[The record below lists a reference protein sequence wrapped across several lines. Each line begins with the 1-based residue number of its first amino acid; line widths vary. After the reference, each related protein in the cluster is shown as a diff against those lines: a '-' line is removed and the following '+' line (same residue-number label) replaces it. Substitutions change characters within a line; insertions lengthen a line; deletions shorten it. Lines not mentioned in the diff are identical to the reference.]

1 MLVRPLESLH
11 TGENRRTVPSS
22 EGDELAAFCN
32 AGTAT
37 CRGVTVARNRSSN
50 VRAVTGG
57 GVRIPRLDPPIARRP
72 LGGVQRLLTGPRF
85 QVIVVRVTG
94 IHAGVKVDNGRAVS
108 VPFCESE
115 VEVVGDGPVRLHND
129 AVPRV
134 RGVNHVDGFVH
145 QGTNVPSWCSS
156 RRGWEVE
163 VFQETIEFH
172 VMHTI
177 ESAEL
182 ADGVRVRLHEQG
194 MEKRSLAFHR
204 GTEAC
209 QHGSVTGADRGF
221 ELDNDRKVFVEF
233 GGPKGFLERG
243 IHPFMVTHGLASSS
257 QRTQCHQHKQ
267 SQQHHG
273 CGSLKVNGH
282 GNGPVR

>member
-11 TGENRRTVPSS
+11 TGENRRAIPCT
-22 EGDELAAFCN
+22 EGDELAALCN
-32 AGTAT
+32 PGAASCG
-37 CRGVTVARNRSSN
+37 GVTVARNRSSN

-57 GVRIPRLDPPIARRP
+57 GVRVSRLDPTITRRP
-72 LGGVQRLLTGPRF
+72 LGGIERLLTGPRF

-94 IHAGVKVDNGRAVS
+94 IHAGVKVNNGRAVT

-145 QGTNVPSWCSS
+145 QGTNVSSWCSS

-172 VMHTI
+172 VMHAI

-182 ADGVRVRLHEQG
+182 ADGVRGRLHEQR
-194 MEKRSLAFHR
+194 MEERSLTFHR
-204 GTEAC
+204 GTKAC
-209 QHGSVTGADRGF
+209 QHGPVTGADR
-221 ELDNDRKVFVEF
+221 
-233 GGPKGFLERG
+233 
-243 IHPFMVTHGLASSS
+243 
-257 QRTQCHQHKQ
+257 
-267 SQQHHG
+267 
-273 CGSLKVNGH
+273 
-282 GNGPVR
+282 